1 MLSRALPATEGG
13 FTVVHTRENQ
23 PEAATVYEVNFS
35 TLRHVF
41 WVAIDR

>member
-23 PEAATVYEVNFS
+23 PEAAPHRSCGKSADERSAEYKVQN
-35 TLRHVF
+35 
-41 WVAIDR
+41 